1 MTEEAAARAAGRR
14 KGTGPTGGPHLSVTR
29 PLSSVGEL
37 RPWAGLAKA
46 CALQGEKWGK
56 IQRGPYPGRTEPL
69 KGGVPFRSAAASG
82 FCGACDRGLPSRTD
96 APR

>member
-46 CALQGEKWGK
+46 CALQGEKWGSGPK
-56 IQRGPYPGRTEPL
+56 TTDGRRERGMNFL
-69 KGGVPFRSAAASG
+69 N
-82 FCGACDRGLPSRTD
+82 
-96 APR
+96 